1 MKKLFSLCLKP
12 HLRNFIISIVA
23 ILLECALET
32 TLPFLMNNMVKH
44 GVFEES
50 NSYSVDYNYV
60 LTIGIIMISLGI
72 VAFFLGVISAKFTAK
87 ACRGF
92 GYEIRKQEYIKISE
106 YSFKNIE
113 HFEQSSLITRL
124 TTDVQIISDSLA
136 GSLRQALR
144 APLSAIFSLAFLIS
158 ISPLLSLV
166 FIIALLILGLS
177 MFLIIKYVK
186 VKFRII
192 QKLVDKINQKTQEC
206 IIGIK
211 TIKAL
216 VKEDYESIKFEE
228 INKELKDT
236 SKKTFKINALAMP
249 FGHFANYFAIVG
261 ILYFGG
267 LLYITKE
274 NVLQLEDIQT
284 FLTYVMMLLAT
295 VMMFSN
301 VILAINRSSAS
312 IYRVNEVFSLSSEIS
327 DNKSKTYINGG
338 SIEFKHV
345 NFSYNNDSNYVLNN
359 ISFSIKE
366 GQKVGIFG
374 PTGSSKTT
382 VISLL
387 NRFYDIKEGEILID
401 NKNIKDYSLYSL
413 HQAIG
418 MYFQNPILVKDSIKN
433 NIKWGNKDAS
443 DEDIIL
449 VTKIAEAYDFI
460 TNDLENGFDTILSEG
475 GTNVS
480 GGQRQRICLARA
492 LLKRPKIL
500 VLDDAFSALD
510 KLTEA
515 KIILNL
521 KKYMPNTTVIIISSK
536 ISTIKNLDK
545 IMIFDKGK
553 LIDEGNHS
561 ELIKI
566 NDLYKEINFLQNN
579 EIS

>member
-12 HLRNFIISIVA
+12 HLRNFIIAIVA

-327 DNKSKTYINGG
+327 DNNSKTYVNGG

-433 NIKWGNKDAS
+433 NIKWGNKNAS

>member
-12 HLRNFIISIVA
+12 HLRNFIIAIVA

-327 DNKSKTYINGG
+327 DNKSKTYVNGG

>member
-12 HLRNFIISIVA
+12 HLRNFIIAIVA

-327 DNKSKTYINGG
+327 DNKSKTYVNGG

-433 NIKWGNKDAS
+433 NIKWGNKNAS